1 VAAVGGIQTA
11 HATLTTTT
19 ADTVTLTGQG
29 VSLAVTNHDASEKLW
44 FTINGAT
51 AVALADENFIVLPGN
66 TKVLGVMTTSASVVV
81 SVVGNGNVYSV
92 EIY

>member
-29 VSLAVTNHDASEKLW
+29 VSLAVTNHDATEKLW
-44 FTINGAT
+44 FRIDGST
-51 AVALADENFIVLPGN
+51 AVALADENFIVLPGT
-66 TKVLGVMTTSASVVV
+66 TKVLGVTTTAASAIV

-92 EIY
+92 EIL